1 MGTDESSS
9 EASLH
14 KKALVIEEKTP
25 HTHVVT
31 HHNLEG
37 GELGKD
43 DIPHD
48 WLKEKV
54 SSDLDEVEHIKLN

>member
-14 KKALVIEEKTP
+14 KKTLVIEEKAP
-25 HTHVVT
+25 HTDPVASS
-31 HHNLEG
+31 NLTG
-37 GELGKD
+37 GELGKED
-43 DIPHD
+43 VPHD
-48 WLKEKV
+48 WLKEEV